1 MPNNIN
7 RVVKTKAKKTSKYS
21 EHSPESTKATN
32 VPTIHS
38 KKLKT
43 VAHTYNT
50 SMDTCAML

>member
-50 SMDTCAML
+50 SMDSCAML